1 MAEMLRGTQISSGKP
16 ASGTICTL
24 LGGGLPAYKGK
35 EPDIGA
41 LAVSHCRQIDDA
53 FPGLLDGR
61 RIVLVDHQLGP
72 AEYVLVRAAHCPAQL
87 LGMPRRRNRPGRKRI
102 RSNMY
107 PMT

>member
-1 MAEMLRGTQISSGKP
+1 MLPDTQISSDKP

-24 LGGGLPAYKGK
+24 LGGGFPAYKGRK
-35 EPDIGA
+35 PDISA
-41 LAVSHCRQIDDA
+41 LAVSHCRQIGGA

-61 RIVLVDHQLGP
+61 RIALVDHQLGP
-72 AEYVLVRAAHCPAQL
+72 AEYVLVRGAHCPAQL